1 MMRIITWRANCT
13 APADTPPGAAVAA
26 FNELSA
32 AVDKVNGVGGS
43 RWGFGNGGIVTV
55 SDYDSYGVNDNVLKD
70 PGTQAAVIKI
80 FGLGLGIAEDHFI
93 ASADQVMPFLPQQ

>member
-1 MMRIITWRANCT
+1 MMRIITWRANGPP
-13 APADTPPGAAVAA
+13 PADTAPGAAIAA

-32 AVDKVNGVGGS
+32 AVDKVSGVGDS

-55 SDYDSYGVNDNVLKD
+55 SSYDSYGVNDNVLKD

-93 ASADQVMPFLPQQ
+93 ATAEQVMPFLPQQ